1 MSGIHG
7 SSSTVRLLAPNVA
20 VHAAGTTVPSA
31 PPGMLLLPQ
40 IEPVVQGFVFGD
52 GSHPT
57 TRLCAGAV
65 DLTCRL
71 RAPRCVLDIGT
82 GTGILARIARAR
94 GAQEIFATDIDPAAL
109 DTARANAAL
118 EPEGVPIHCGDEP
131 PDQWGEHFDLVIA
144 NILEA
149 PLIELA
155 GAISRATRGGGVVL
169 ISGFT
174 RPQSPRLRVHYER
187 LGLRCRQEAVLE
199 NWALLMFERQQGG

>member
-1 MSGIHG
+1 M
-7 SSSTVRLLAPNVA
+7 RFLAPNVA
-20 VHAAGTTVPSA
+20 VHAAGTALPSA
-31 PPGMLLLPQ
+31 APGLLLLPQ
-40 IEPVVQGFVFGD
+40 IEPVAQGFVFGD

-71 RAPRCVLDIGT
+71 RGPRSVLDVGT

-109 DTARANAAL
+109 ASACANAAL
-118 EPEGVPIHCGDEP
+118 EAEAAPIHCVDAP
-131 PDQWGEHFDLVIA
+131 PDHWGEHFDLVVA

-149 PLIELA
+149 PLFELA
-155 GAISRATRGGGVVL
+155 GAISRATRGGGTVL

-174 RPQSPRLRVHYER
+174 RPQSPRLRVHYEQH
-187 LGLRCRQEAVLE
+187 GLRFRQEAVLE
-199 NWALLMFERQQGG
+199 TWALLMFERQQGD